1 MTEDIDSLLS
11 DLLDTTIEATNK
23 LNFDK
28 GLIRKE
34 KEEEDEENEE
44 TQEKEFLQSNQPIKF
59 EKDLDQLL
67 AEIHNDFFPDYS
79 SSNDYSN
86 DKKNTESH
94 KRNHSVRSFLPNL
107 ETLTEDLSNSKKLL
121 FAEERTKPDEQ
132 SNKRNTHTKKE
143 EKSDKRMEQLSK
155 LSNSGV
161 TKDIIVK
168 RKRLNS
174 TSHSIDSKTSI
185 GNFKFPLL
193 DISNRTRRN
202 SFEVSKLSKNVDK
215 LINKAKLLSLGI
227 SAESVLNE
235 ISVEKNSIQSRNK
248 ETNGNQRMKE
258 EQEMNLDLKT
268 QVGKINNDINQINEE
283 ETMGKG
289 SNINKNNHWHQEEK
303 PKNSVQN
310 PKKPKINLLAEEQLI
325 EGLLQQAQFALD
337 NRVIQNKQ
345 TNSSKIKTNY
355 LQKKESQRLRQ
366 RQQQQVHKQKQKQ
379 EQEQRQKQQ
388 RQIYSK
394 PKQNS
399 KLKLNS
405 NNIIKIKKNKESKL
419 LMLKK
424 KYSKLIK
431 KRKRIENKS
440 QTIQESNIQKK
451 KQLKYSQLKLIIEK
465 NFQLEELQQ
474 LNIIIRTTFQLLNET
489 ELLTDKLC
497 HYFSNSKE
505 SKIEF
510 SDKIKKHLKDIIEL
524 SFPKDYFLINE
535 IVLNKF
541 KNNIKSNFKSIN
553 NFKNYQPKLV
563 KIFNLIKTEIIWTDT
578 FSILKTKDKLIN
590 HLFLEFSSYDN
601 KNNIN
606 SITGNDDNKRSKQ
619 ITFII
624 KKISDELDLILFTV
638 LFFKCFSNSIFKLFY
653 EKNLFKWNSRNIK
666 SKNKKRNKIIL
677 NDSIF
682 QFYSTIFQQLFFK
695 IFIPNINKIPNFK
708 NIETIFLKIFNQL
721 YIKDAE
727 KTIKTILFKSNQK
740 SKSYL
745 LHYKLEKFLGK
756 ERLQKIN
763 NHLIELKKNPNNFF
777 NQLIKLRKKDQLN
790 GTGNNNNN
798 ENENDNNNTTTNS
811 NNNNN
816 NNNNDNSNDNNDNK
830 DNNTQNNSNNNN
842 DFILEKD
849 IILIIG
855 ILDYFLKTKINNQEK
870 LFFKENFSQKFFK
883 FLQNFNLLNV
893 IIKYFIYY
901 RIEYFLQNISNLNIS
916 INKNKDK
923 ENEGG
928 DMNGN
933 EDDLTSNFF
942 IGYFYYY
949 GKNYLKATIGPIIK
963 EICNK
968 NINFDTNADNLPNFK
983 TLNANIQNIC
993 FYFSKFLS
1001 RIFNLNKKNNTNTN
1015 TCMNMDTNSDRH
1027 YSLDLPNEIL
1037 FICNEIKDFLEI
1049 KSPDHISIING
1060 KFIFN
1065 YFFCPAIEDP
1075 NKYEIINHQINKQV
1089 QSNLLFFS
1097 NICKTF
1103 AKGTTIIQDQYT
1115 KPINKIIIENFSNR
1129 THYLKTIANFSQK
1142 GNQLFINNAFATT
1155 CKNIITT
1162 NNNDDQKILLNKI
1175 NKNFYTFLK
1184 IDERQLNSI
1193 PKIKLLKKSY
1203 HQLTKR
1209 KAQIT
1214 DLLNN
1219 FKSLSMEIKQTF
1231 PNLLPNTQRGEG
1243 DDHNNINNS
1252 NNKKKN
1258 NSKKEHPNK
1267 KIWSKIWNTETI
1279 KEGYGFIP
1287 KETSKK
1293 PLTWGKRFFVLKKNS
1308 FVVYQ
1313 NKPPSHAVDPSSFFL
1328 IDDNLSIEL
1337 KLELKT
1343 NPNSKTKKF
1352 PILIMDKLN
1361 STTLIIAFANSRQQ
1375 KKLV

>member
-11 DLLDTTIEATNK
+11 DLLNTTIEATNQ
-23 LNFDK
+23 LNFEK

-34 KEEEDEENEE
+34 EEEEENEE
-44 TQEKEFLQSNQPIKF
+44 KQEKEFLQKSKPIKF

-67 AEIHNDFFPDYS
+67 AEINNDFFPDYS
-79 SSNDYSN
+79 SSSGSSN
-86 DKKNTESH
+86 HKKHTESH

-107 ETLTEDLSNSKKLL
+107 ETLTEDLSNSKKQL
-121 FAEERTKPDEQ
+121 FAEERTKPNEQ
-132 SNKRNTHTKKE
+132 NTKRTTQTKKE
-143 EKSDKRMEQLSK
+143 EKSDKRMDQLSK

-161 TKDIIVK
+161 TKNIIVK

-174 TSHSIDSKTSI
+174 TSHSIDSKTSTD
-185 GNFKFPLL
+185 NFKFPLL
-193 DISNRTRRN
+193 DISNRTRSN
-202 SFEVSKLSKNVDK
+202 SFGVSKLSKNVDK

-235 ISVEKNSIQSRNK
+235 ISVEKNSLQSRNNETK
-248 ETNGNQRMKE
+248 GLRNNEETNETQRTKE
-258 EQEMNLDLKT
+258 EQEIYLDLKM
-268 QVGKINNDINQINEE
+268 QGGKISTDLNQINDE

-289 SNINKNNHWHQEEK
+289 SNIKKNNHWHKEEK
-303 PKNSVQN
+303 TKNLLQN
-310 PKKPKINLLAEEQLI
+310 SKKPKINLLAEEQLI
-325 EGLLQQAQFALD
+325 EDLLQQAQFALD

-345 TNSSKIKTNY
+345 TNSCKIKTNY
-355 LQKKESQRLRQ
+355 LQK
-366 RQQQQVHKQKQKQ
+366 QQQQ
-379 EQEQRQKQQ
+379 QQ
-388 RQIYSK
+388 QINIK

-399 KLKLNS
+399 KTIHNSKLKRNN
-405 NNIIKIKKNKESKL
+405 NNINKIKKKKESKL

-431 KRKRIENKS
+431 KRKRKEKKS
-440 QTIQESNIQKK
+440 QIMQESNIQKK

-489 ELLTDKLC
+489 ELLTDKIC

-505 SKIEF
+505 SKIDF

-524 SFPKDYFLINE
+524 SFPKDYSLINE
-535 IVLNKF
+535 IILNKF
-541 KNNIKSNFKSIN
+541 KNNIKSNFKLIN
-553 NFKNYQPKLV
+553 NFKNYHQKLD
-563 KIFNLIKTEIIWTDT
+563 KILNQIKSDIIWVDT

-601 KNNIN
+601 NNTIN
-606 SITGNDDNKRSKQ
+606 SNNNNDHEKRQKQ
-619 ITFII
+619 ITFAI

-638 LFFKCFSNSIFKLFY
+638 LFFKYFSNSIFKLFY
-653 EKNLFKWNSRNIK
+653 EKNLFKWNSMNIK
-666 SKNKKRNKIIL
+666 SKKKKRKKIIL

-695 IFIPNINKIPNFK
+695 IFIPNIKKIPNFK
-708 NIETIFLKIFNQL
+708 NIENNFIQILNQL
-721 YIKDAE
+721 FINE
-727 KTIKTILFKSNQK
+727 SELTIKKIIFESNQK

-763 NHLIELKKNPNNFF
+763 KHLIELKKNPNNFF
-777 NQLIKLRKKDQLN
+777 NQLIKQRKQEQLN
-790 GTGNNNNN
+790 NTRDNKNNKY
-798 ENENDNNNTTTNS
+798 E

-816 NNNNDNSNDNNDNK
+816 NNNNNN
-830 DNNTQNNSNNNN
+830 
-842 DFILEKD
+842 FILEKD

-870 LFFKENFSQKFFK
+870 LFFKENFSQKFFN
-883 FLQNFNLLNV
+883 FLQNFNLLKV
-893 IIKYFIYY
+893 IIKYLIYY

-916 INKNKDK
+916 INKNKNK
-923 ENEGG
+923 ENWDDKNE
-928 DMNGN
+928 NG
-933 EDDLTSNFF
+933 DDLTSNFF
-942 IGYFYYY
+942 VQYCYYY
-949 GKNYLKATIGPIIK
+949 GKNYLKTTIGPIIK
-963 EICNK
+963 EISKK

-993 FYFSKFLS
+993 FYLSKFLS
-1001 RIFNLNKKNNTNTN
+1001 QIFNLNTKNNTNTN
-1015 TCMNMDTNSDRH
+1015 MKVNTDFDTDEH

-1037 FICNEIKDFLEI
+1037 FIFNEIKAFLEI
-1049 KSPDHISIING
+1049 KSPDHISIIIG

-1075 NKYEIINHQINKQV
+1075 YKYKIIDYQINKQV
-1089 QSNLLFFS
+1089 KSNLLFFS

-1103 AKGTTIIQDQYT
+1103 AKGTTIVQDQYT

-1129 THYLKTIANFSQK
+1129 THYLKTISNFSLK
-1142 GNQLFINNAFATT
+1142 GNQLFINNSFTT
-1155 CKNIITT
+1155 TNKHITTT

-1184 IDERQLNSI
+1184 MNERQLNSI

-1231 PNLLPNTQRGEG
+1231 PNLLPNAHDVE
-1243 DDHNNINNS
+1243 DDNDNNNTNNI
-1252 NNKKKN
+1252 KKN
-1258 NSKKEHPNK
+1258 NSKKEQSKK

-1287 KETSKK
+1287 KEKSQN
-1293 PLTWGKRFFVLKKNS
+1293 PLIWGKRFFVLKKNS

-1328 IDDNLSIEL
+1328 IDDNLLIEL

-1352 PILIMDKLN
+1352 PILVMDKLN
-1361 STTLIIAFANSRQQ
+1361 SRTLIVAFANSRQQ
-1375 KKLV
+1375 KNWYNSMINLKKK